1 MSSKN
6 KTNKKNMSKNKKN
19 SNKTKS
25 NKTKSKKDTNKN
37 MDIDKKDSDE
47 ECIRPDDYYM
57 GHKLSPKVKDLLTWY
72 QPPQRTPEWF
82 AFRRG
87 MITASQ
93 WGSITGDNP
102 YQTFKDVLIQ
112 KCSPSKF
119 ITNSAMT
126 WGTKYE
132 EIATMFY
139 EKLKSTK
146 VIEFGCLKH
155 PKYDFLGASPDG
167 ITPSGIMLEIK
178 CPKTRKITGI
188 VPRYYWAQIQG
199 QLEVC
204 DLDVCDFLECK
215 LLEYKNEDEYLADT
229 NEVNRGTVMTFID
242 ITGHLSYHY
251 SPFAVTGD
259 ALDDWENEVLEKVER
274 ENKEEEKNNPQEP
287 KIRDFYEQTYW
298 RLDHYSCVEV
308 KRDYTWFDS
317 ALIKL
322 TDFWQKVE
330 YYREHGIENYTQKER
345 LLKERKTKRKNILD
359 THIDSLMDNYN
370 RKHGIT
376 KRQRN
381 NANNATTHD
390 DYDDEYDD
398 EDDNHDNYDNNN
410 NNSNSKCLFV
420 I

>member
-1 MSSKN
+1 MNKTIIYNIEINMSSKN
-6 KTNKKNMSKNKKN
+6 KKGSK
-19 SNKTKS
+19 
-25 NKTKSKKDTNKN
+25 KSKTNKN
-37 MDIDKKDSDE
+37 MDIDKKEIDE
-47 ECIRPDDYYM
+47 ECIRPDDYYK

-87 MITASQ
+87 MITSSQ

-102 YQTFKDVLIQ
+102 YQTTKDVLIQ

-188 VPRYYWAQIQG
+188 VPRYYWAQMQG

-204 DLDVCDFLECK
+204 NLDVCDFLECK
-215 LLEYKNEDEYLADT
+215 LEEYKNEDEYLADT
-229 NEVNRGTVMTFID
+229 NEVNRGTIITFID

-259 ALDDWENEVLEKVER
+259 ALDDWENEVLDGVER

-308 KRDYTWFDS
+308 KRNYTWFDS

-322 TDFWQKVE
+322 TDFWKKVE

-345 LLKERKTKRKNILD
+345 ELKQRKTKRKNLLD
-359 THIDSLMDNYN
+359 SHVDNLMDNYN

-381 NANNATTHD
+381 NNTNNTTTHD

-398 EDDNHDNYDNNN
+398 EDNNYDNNN
-410 NNSNSKCLFV
+410 DNNNSNGKCLFV

>member
-1 MSSKN
+1 MN
-6 KTNKKNMSKNKKN
+6 KTFIYKYRKMPSKNKKDN
-19 SNKTKS
+19 N
-25 NKTKSKKDTNKN
+25 
-37 MDIDKKDSDE
+37 DE

-72 QPPQRTPEWF
+72 QPPQRTAEWF
-82 AFRRG
+82 EFRRG

-102 YQTFKDVLIQ
+102 YQSFKDVVIQ

-119 ITNSAMT
+119 ITSVAMT

-167 ITPSGIMLEIK
+167 ITPAGIMLEIK

-204 DLDVCDFLECK
+204 DLEVCDFLECK
-215 LLEYKNEDEYLADT
+215 LEEYDNEDDYLADT
-229 NEVNRGTVMTFID
+229 EEINRGTVITFSD
-242 ITGHLSYHY
+242 STGYLTYHY
-251 SPFAVTGD
+251 SPFAVSGD
-259 ALDDWENEVLEKVER
+259 ELDKWENDVLEKIER
-274 ENKEEEKNNPQEP
+274 ENKEEEKNNPEEP
-287 KIRDFYEQTYW
+287 NLKEFYEQTYW

-308 KRDYTWFDS
+308 KRERAWFDD

-322 TDFWQKVE
+322 TDFWNKVE
-330 YYREHGIENYTQKER
+330 YYREHGIEKYTEKER
-345 LLKERKTKRKNILD
+345 LLKERKKNRKNLLD
-359 THIDSLMDNYN
+359 RHIDKLINTYN
-370 RKHGIT
+370 TRNGIEEED
-376 KRQRN
+376 QDQDQDFS
-381 NANNATTHD
+381 ASD
-390 DYDDEYDD
+390 DDVHSDDEKYKYVKKDVPVD
-398 EDDNHDNYDNNN
+398 KGNVVFI
-410 NNSNSKCLFV
+410 SKSKMKDKKKKEKEKESCLFV